1 MSLTSYRAAP
11 PRVGGDRRRA
21 AGNREWAKVG
31 VYCRLPIADC
41 RFDCR
46 LPELCVEEDCSVLG
60 RPGDDLL
67 SHVLRQSTIG
77 AKAFDGRVRDGI
89 GSDRLARATRPAKNG
104 FGRRRTEGRK
114 EAFLRR
120 LSSVFRLPREAK
132 LEFARA
138 EYVREQRRYPS
149 SVLRR
154 LSSDSRLGDESNQVG
169 RAISTGQLHAL
180 PRFHIRPID
189 VVVFHGSSGRTCFEA
204 GFPLRCLQRLSI
216 PYIATLHRRWRDD
229 RSTRD
234 TFTPVLSY

>member
-11 PRVGGDRRRA
+11 PRVKGYAPSRLDGGID
-21 AGNREWAKVG
+21 K
-31 VYCRLPIADC
+31 
-41 RFDCR
+41 
-46 LPELCVEEDCSVLG
+46 EEVSVLG

-89 GSDRLARATRPAKNG
+89 GSYHLAKATRPAKNG
-104 FGRRRTEGRK
+104 
-114 EAFLRR
+114 
-120 LSSVFRLPREAK
+120 EAK
-132 LEFARA
+132 LAFL
-138 EYVREQRRYPS
+138 S
-149 SVLRR
+149 DR
-154 LSSDSRLGDESNQVG
+154 LKLSRFNRSISRLGDESNQVE
-169 RAISTGQLHAL
+169 RAISTGKLRAL
-180 PRFHIRPID
+180 PRFYIRPIN

-216 PYIATLHRRWRDD
+216 PYIATLHCGWRHN